1 VNHERQVGQGA
12 PGLLARLRASRVAPL
27 VGTALFAFLCAAAL
41 TLSRGWPAL
50 PAVHDESSFLLAADT
65 FAHGRLTNPSP
76 PLAEHFETFHVLVR
90 PSYASKYPPAQGL
103 VLALGQVLTGHAIVG
118 VWISAGLMAAALT
131 WMLRAW
137 FRTSWAVWGSV
148 LITLMLASGM
158 ADGYWLASF
167 WGGTV
172 AATGAA
178 LVYGAA
184 RRLTRAPTVLTALL
198 FAFGLGILALSRP
211 FEGLLVAIPP
221 LLSVG
226 SWLLRDRAS
235 TRAWRLTHVLA
246 PLGVVIAATGAFSL
260 YYNARVTG
268 HALRMPYAEYEAQY
282 GSVPLFVFTPR
293 SSIRTIEYSN
303 AEMRRFYADPVA
315 QRAMSTPLMF
325 LRAQVGR
332 AVRLQRFLA
341 PGMILVLV
349 LVGLTGSAW
358 RTMMMPLAGT
368 GLVLAGAFLVTWFW
382 PHYIAPMIAP
392 WAILLTN
399 GGRRL
404 ATLRPRRIGLGIMW
418 LVFGMTAAS
427 AVATTVRLF
436 ADRSQRQS
444 SWPVQRD
451 SIARALQRQGGRHLV
466 IVSYAPRHSIHNE
479 WVYNRANL
487 RDAPVIWARSLSP
500 SKDSLLMEQFRDRS
514 AWRLDVDSDSTHRPL
529 RPADEPMTSELLRR

>member
-1 VNHERQVGQGA
+1 MNHEQQVRHSA
-12 PGLLARLRASRVAPL
+12 PGLLQRLLVSRVAPL
-27 VGTALFAFLCAAAL
+27 VCTGLFAFLCAAAL

-50 PAVHDESSFLLAADT
+50 PEIHDESSFLLAADT
-65 FAHGRLTNPSP
+65 FARGRLTNPTP

-103 VLALGQVLTGHAIVG
+103 MLALGQVLTGSPIVG

-137 FRTSWAVWGSV
+137 FRTSWALFGSV
-148 LITLMLASGM
+148 LVTLMLAGGIR
-158 ADGYWLASF
+158 DGYWFSTF

-184 RRLTRAPTVLTALL
+184 RRLTRTPSVLNALL
-198 FAFGLGILALSRP
+198 FALGLGTLALSRP

-221 LLSVG
+221 LLGVG
-226 SWLLRDRAS
+226 NWLLRDGAS
-235 TRAWRLTHVLA
+235 TRAWRMTHVLA
-246 PLGVVIAATGAFSL
+246 PLAVVMAAIGGFAL

-268 HALRMPYAEYEAQY
+268 RALRMPYAEYEAQY

-293 SSIRTIEYSN
+293 SAVRTIEYSN

-325 LRAQVGR
+325 ARAQVGR
-332 AVRLQRFLA
+332 ALRLQRFLA
-341 PGMILVLV
+341 PGIILVLV
-349 LVGLTGSAW
+349 VVGLTGSAW
-358 RTMMMPLAGT
+358 RTMALPLAGT
-368 GLVLAGAFLVTWFW
+368 GLVLAGSFLVTWYW
-382 PHYIAPMIAP
+382 PHYIAPVIAP

-399 GGRRL
+399 GARRL
-404 ATLRPRRIGLGIMW
+404 SMLKPRRIGLSIMW
-418 LVFGMTAAS
+418 LVFAMTALNAIVTNLS
-427 AVATTVRLF
+427 SYAA
-436 ADRSQRQS
+436 RSQRRS
-444 SWPVQRD
+444 HWAVQRD
-451 SIARALQRQGGRHLV
+451 SLARALERQGGSHLV
-466 IVSYAPRHSIHNE
+466 IVSYGPKHSFHNE

-500 SKDSLLMEQFRDRS
+500 SKDSQLIEQFRDRS
-514 AWRLDVDSDSTHRPL
+514 AWRLDVDTDSTHRPL
-529 RPADEPMTSELLRR
+529 RPAAEQMTSELLQR